1 VKLEGRIKK
10 EEWRAAD
17 RRRAYMVLVL
27 AAIAAAI
34 TTAILYA
41 V

>member
-1 VKLEGRIKK
+1 VKK

-17 RRRAYMVLVL
+17 RRRAYMVFVL

-34 TTAILYA
+34 ATAILYA
-41 V
+41 F